1 MEVGEESVELGL
13 RTMGLGR
20 TVGQLRLTAAPQR
33 DGFADTDDGSIV
45 LKKTP
50 AGSSPCSWLCETLN
64 DWRFTRFA
72 SCFGRAPVRLLNEK
86 STV

>member
-1 MEVGEESVELGL
+1 MEAGLESVELGL

-20 TVGQLRLTAAPQR
+20 TVGQLLLTAAPQR
-33 DGFADTDDGSIV
+33 DGLADTDDGSIV
-45 LKKTP
+45 LKNAP

-64 DWRFTRFA
+64 DSRCMRFA

-86 STV
+86 SMV